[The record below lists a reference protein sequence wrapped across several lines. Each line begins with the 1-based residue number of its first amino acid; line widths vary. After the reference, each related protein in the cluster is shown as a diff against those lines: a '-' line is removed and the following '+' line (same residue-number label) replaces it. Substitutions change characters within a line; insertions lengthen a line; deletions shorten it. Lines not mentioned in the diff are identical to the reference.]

1 MNVHSNSWP
10 GQAPSAARFKV
21 IAMGAS
27 AGGLEPVMAILQALP
42 VTFPVPIILVLHIPE
57 RRESGL
63 VEVLSKYSKVPVR
76 QAEDKAPV
84 RGGAVYVAGPSY
96 HVSVEKNH
104 RFSLSDELP
113 QQFSRPSIDVLF
125 RSVADAYGRAALAVL
140 LSGASAD
147 GAMGLASIKEN
158 RGTTLVQKPENA
170 RFALMPLA
178 ALKLHQ
184 PDGTLTVEE
193 LKQFFTA
200 LGGTAS
206 E

>member
-1 MNVHSNSWP
+1 MNVLSDLCS
-10 GQAPSAARFKV
+10 GQAVSAARFKV

-27 AGGLEPVMAILQALP
+27 AGGLEPVMAILQTLPATFPLP
-42 VTFPVPIILVLHIPE
+42 VILVLHIPE
-57 RRESGL
+57 RRDSGL
-63 VEVLSKYSKVPVR
+63 VEVLAKHSKMPVC

-84 RGGAVYVAGPSY
+84 RTGTVYVAGPSY

-113 QQFSRPSIDVLF
+113 LQYSRPSIDVLF
-125 RSVADAYGRAALAVL
+125 RSVADAYGRSALAVL

-158 RGTTLVQKPENA
+158 KGTTLVQKPENA

-193 LKQFFTA
+193 LKLFFMA
-200 LGGTAS
+200 LGGSVS